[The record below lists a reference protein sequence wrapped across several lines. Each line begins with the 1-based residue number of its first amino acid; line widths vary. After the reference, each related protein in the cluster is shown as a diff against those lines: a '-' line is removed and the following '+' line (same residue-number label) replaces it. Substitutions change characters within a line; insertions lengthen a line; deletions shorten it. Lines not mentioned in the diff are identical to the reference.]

1 VIQVLVLAGAL
12 LAETRLRLPNA
23 LHPVAWL
30 GSAAGALVA
39 RAPLAPKWRA
49 LSAGAAIA
57 LVVPAGVFLLARAA
71 LSALAP
77 FPVARAALELLML
90 YTSVCLFGLLGA
102 ARDVLSAM
110 ERGDIELGR
119 ARLTALCSR
128 DPSTLDAAG
137 VANGTI
143 ASLAENLTD
152 AVIAPLCALLLFG
165 VEGALA
171 YRAINTLDA
180 MIGYRGRYEWLGK
193 PAARLDDLVNL
204 LPGRLAALSLFLA
217 GAITSGVSVGRGA
230 RIWSRDRRLTPSP
243 NGGHPMAMAA
253 GLLGVRID
261 KPGSYVLGHE
271 LALPQPRDVERAI
284 ALVRRA
290 GLLAFALALL
300 GVAFVGLGGVWGL
313 DAAR

>member
-1 VIQVLVLAGAL
+1 VLVLAGAL

-39 RAPLAPKWRA
+39 RAPLAPRGRA
-49 LSAGAAIA
+49 LLAGVAIA
-57 LVVPAGVFLLARAA
+57 LIVPAGVFLLARAA
-71 LSALAP
+71 LTALAP
-77 FPVARAALELLML
+77 FPAVRAALELLIL

-102 ARDVLSAM
+102 ARDVLSAL
-110 ERGDIELGR
+110 RQGDLELGR
-119 ARLTALCSR
+119 AQLTALCSR
-128 DPSTLDAAG
+128 DPSTLGARG
-137 VANGTI
+137 VASGAI

-193 PAARLDDLVNL
+193 AAARLDDLVNL
-204 LPGRLAALSLFLA
+204 LPGRLAALALFLA
-217 GAITSGVSVGRGA
+217 GASMSGVSLGRGV

-261 KPGSYVLGHE
+261 KPGSYSLGQE
-271 LALPQPRDVERAI
+271 LEPPEPRDLERAI
-284 ALVRRA
+284 TLVRRA
-290 GLLAFALALL
+290 GLMAFAVALL
-300 GVAFVGLGGVWGL
+300 GVALVGLGGVWGL